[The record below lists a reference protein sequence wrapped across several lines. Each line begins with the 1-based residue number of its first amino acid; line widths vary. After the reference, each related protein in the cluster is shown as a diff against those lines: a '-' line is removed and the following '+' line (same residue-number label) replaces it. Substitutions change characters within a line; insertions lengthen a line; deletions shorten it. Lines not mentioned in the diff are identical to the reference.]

1 MLKNHT
7 NTFAGLPKLALA
19 HGCYI
24 LTIHCY
30 HTTGRALQK
39 IDTPY
44 QGGFASTAKTNDT
57 INFSLI
63 NMEADILNSLYRA
76 RGTVIDFL
84 NMG

>member
-44 QGGFASTAKTNDT
+44 QGGFASTAEADNTVYLAPVD
-57 INFSLI
+57 
-63 NMEADILNSLYRA
+63 MQADILDGSH
-76 RGTVIDFL
+76 GTGWTVIDFL